1 MSSAPSHFFAQLA
14 RMKLIRRWPLM
25 RSVQPEN
32 VQEHSLQ
39 VAMLAHG
46 LATIKNRL
54 FDGQVNADRVAVL
67 ALYHDATEVL
77 TGDMPTPV
85 KYHNPDIAR
94 EFKKIEEAAAQRLVA
109 MLPAELRDDFAPL
122 IGAHD
127 HSAELALVKTADTL
141 CAYLKCLE
149 EAAAGNRE
157 FVQAEQRLLEALQQ
171 RMTPELDYFLNRFGP
186 GFKLTL
192 DEVS

>member
-54 FDGQVNADRVAVL
+54 FDAYTQSDAAVAGL
-67 ALYHDATEVL
+67 QAMETAMKASRKISTAPATGSTIGIIGTMDSTTS
-77 TGDMPTPV
+77 TGWS
-85 KYHNPDIAR
+85 A
-94 EFKKIEEAAAQRLVA
+94 
-109 MLPAELRDDFAPL
+109 
-122 IGAHD
+122 GA
-127 HSAELALVKTADTL
+127 V
-141 CAYLKCLE
+141 
-149 EAAAGNRE
+149 
-157 FVQAEQRLLEALQQ
+157 
-171 RMTPELDYFLNRFGP
+171 
-186 GFKLTL
+186 
-192 DEVS
+192 